1 MCPTYSTVSG
11 FSENVLYDSGPAQ
24 EQICDEQNYACIK
37 DDTPEKP
44 LARKKQEKKPAHPA
58 PYRSGSAQKQKFDEQ
73 NYACIDDSP
82 PEKLPPRKKQ
92 EKKPARP
99 APYRSGPA
107 QKQKFD
113 EQNYACI
120 DDNAPEKPPPRK
132 KRDKPVCPLNNLY
145 STPMKKSQPD
155 APKSE
160 RELPISGRNTTMDLN
175 DNETVLKSIY
185 ECDDAWDRNRYSRIL
200 SKIYLIHIQWHAYFV
215 ICRVVTTDLTMPW
228 ISSIFSSSTSLLESD
243 F

>member
-1 MCPTYSTVSG
+1 MCSNCSTVSG

-44 LARKKQEKKPAHPA
+44 PARKKQEKKPA
-58 PYRSGSAQKQKFDEQ
+58 
-73 NYACIDDSP
+73 C
-82 PEKLPPRKKQ
+82 
-92 EKKPARP
+92 P

-120 DDNAPEKPPPRK
+120 DDNPPKKPPPRK
-132 KRDKPVCPLNNLY
+132 KQDKPVCPLNNIY

-155 APKSE
+155 SPKSE
-160 RELPISGRNTTMDLN
+160 RELPISGRNATMNLN
-175 DNETVLKSIY
+175 DNDTVSNPIY
-185 ECDDAWDRNRYSRIL
+185 ECGDA
-200 SKIYLIHIQWHAYFV
+200 
-215 ICRVVTTDLTMPW
+215 
-228 ISSIFSSSTSLLESD
+228 
-243 F
+243 